1 MAISRNARSS
11 RFSFIFSKAY
21 ANHDVCN
28 SQINKINIDDSVPAK
43 SASGLIGGCLDSLS
57 SGFEEGSIGNV
68 KSTWQTMSSEFNK
81 FINKPSERMNDY
93 WNFVSKNLQTVY
105 NFMEALGQAFIDPS
119 EGIVILKT
127 KFGETGELFGQIYQ
141 NVSNLSFQSKLDL
154 ICNIIGN
161 LGFDFIL
168 TTVTIGAGTGKLS
181 LTLGKVL
188 DKIVKIS
195 KLLGKGLSLPF
206 KILNELEDHLFN
218 GIESIIKSGNKDI
231 FNDKLK
237 ALDCAI

>member
-1 MAISRNARSS
+1 
-11 RFSFIFSKAY
+11 
-21 ANHDVCN
+21 
-28 SQINKINIDDSVPAK
+28 
-43 SASGLIGGCLDSLS
+43 
-57 SGFEEGSIGNV
+57 
-68 KSTWQTMSSEFNK
+68 MSSEFNK
-81 FINKPSERMNDY
+81 FINKPSEKMNDY
-93 WNFVSKNLQTVY
+93 WNFVSKNLHTVY

-119 EGIVILKT
+119 EGIVTLKT
-127 KFGETGELFGQIYQ
+127 KFGETGAFFGQIYQ
-141 NVSNLSFQSKLDL
+141 NASNLSFQSRLDL
-154 ICNIIGN
+154 ICNIIGS

-168 TTVTIGAGTGKLS
+168 TTVTIGAGAGKLS

-206 KILNELEDHLFN
+206 KILNELEDHVFDA
-218 GIESIIKSGNKDI
+218 IESIIKSGNKDI